1 MTGLFTPPLNDAD
14 LKALTA
20 SCGSGPFYFA
30 VASLWRSGE
39 GFPKELKQ
47 AYVFGEYPEL
57 VQALVSAGVD
67 VVGKRKG
74 ERIPKT
80 PRKTGYFT
88 GKRVALIG
96 PAPHITS
103 RNQSRKL
110 SGYDAIVRVNRTYPV
125 KPDLAR
131 TTTGRTDVWYPAL
144 PIVRYEINVYL
155 SQDPTP
161 PFVRTEA
168 LDWEYPEA
176 FNHLL
181 QPWSFTRWQCDEAT
195 GCSSNRGMIA
205 IMDIMAENPAE
216 LYITGITFY
225 QTGAYFDG
233 YLHESQAKHAA
244 HTEAVK
250 GHIGTHNPS
259 ADLLYFAKH
268 IATLPNV
275 KVDKELQ
282 NVLSEHATVPA

>member
-1 MTGLFTPPLNDAD
+1 MTGLFTPPLNDD
-14 LKALTA
+14 QLKALTA
-20 SCGSGPFYFA
+20 SCGSGPFFYA
-30 VASLWRSGE
+30 VAGMWRKGE
-39 GFPKELKQ
+39 TFPKEMTQ
-47 AYVFGEYPEL
+47 AYVFGDHPEL
-57 VQALVSAGVD
+57 VQALVSAGID
-67 VVGKRKG
+67 VVGKAQG
-74 ERIPKT
+74 ERKPKHQ
-80 PRKTGYFT
+80 RKTGYFT

-125 KPDLAR
+125 KPELAR

-155 SQDPTP
+155 SQDPNP

-168 LDWEYPEA
+168 LDFEYPEA

-181 QPWSFTRWQCDEAT
+181 QPWSFTRWQTDEAT
-195 GCSSNRGMIA
+195 GCASNRGMVA
-205 IMDIMAENPAE
+205 IMDIINEDPAE

-225 QTGAYFDG
+225 QTGAYFAG
-233 YLHESQAKHAA
+233 YLHEAHADKVA
-244 HTEAVK
+244 HMEAVK

-282 NVLSEHATVPA
+282 NVLSEHAQIPA